1 MLGFMG
7 SEMLREGRSLFLGN
21 FGEGLKEGMV
31 GNHRG
36 SPNGE
41 MGRGSSKMISSSRD

>member
-1 MLGFMG
+1 VKVLGFMG

-31 GNHRG
+31 GIHRG
-36 SPNGE
+36 SPKGKWE
-41 MGRGSSKMISSSRD
+41 EGQAR